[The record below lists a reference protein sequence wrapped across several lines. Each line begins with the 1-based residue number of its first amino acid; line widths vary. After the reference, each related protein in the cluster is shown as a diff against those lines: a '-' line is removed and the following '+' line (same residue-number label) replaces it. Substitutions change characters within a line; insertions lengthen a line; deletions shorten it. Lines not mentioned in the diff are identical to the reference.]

1 MPESSHQLAVPP
13 VVNGR
18 YEMKQPP
25 IGHGGMGVVYK
36 AYDTITKRFVAIKTM
51 WGNVDPAAIELFER
65 EWTVLARI
73 SHPNIVDILDTGE
86 FRENGRRKPYFV
98 MPLLPGSTLENLI
111 RNASQRLTV
120 ERIVEVIFQACRGLQ
135 AAHDQGLVHRDL
147 KPSNIFVME
156 DDTVK
161 IIDFGVVHLA
171 DTRSATGIK
180 GTLHY
185 MAPEQFDLKPCTP
198 LSDIFSLSVVCYEA
212 LTGRK
217 PFARK
222 TEMEVV
228 EAIRT
233 YIPPPASEIN
243 PAVNQLLSRTVHKG
257 MAKQAWH
264 RFSNAREFG
273 DTLQKALRSEPIER
287 FDRTKIQPRIE
298 RIKKACAEGDYQ
310 FGLEILTELESEG
323 HIDPDMAVLR
333 IQIEQAV
340 RQKTI
345 RQLLE
350 SARTRMEE
358 DEYPLAL
365 QKIQDVLNID
375 ATNIDALNLKR
386 QIEQQRGEKQIE
398 NWMRLVHD
406 HLDNQ
411 LYSQARQGLQE
422 ILKINNSHTK
432 ARELLVEVDRT
443 EQEAVKLWEEQQKL
457 YDAALTAYKN
467 GEISTALS
475 KLERVLELNRRSRKA
490 APSDRDAQY
499 QSLYNQIRSERD
511 AARNAYAEARK
522 QLDDH
527 KFVRVLEICEQF
539 LGKHPG
545 DPLFQA
551 LKIEAEEAQRQ
562 EQSAAIA
569 EVNRRIDAEPDL
581 DKKYNIVKQA
591 LEKYPNEAHFNSSSK
606 LIRDRRD
613 LVNSIVGRARQ
624 YEERSQFN
632 DAAGQ
637 WDILRNI
644 YPLYPG
650 LDFELERLGRRREE
664 QIQNE
669 RKARWVEQVDRYF
682 GAGKYEKARETCE
695 DALKEFPDDPE
706 LKGLHGLASQGIKR
720 SAEANVLLRE
730 GQDLCAQH
738 KYDEGLDALR
748 KAEHLDPPNTAI
760 HAALLGALVQRARE
774 LMAKDWH
781 LSESLVK
788 EAGEIDSGDPVVRA
802 LTSLIDDHRRQD
814 AVNGILLDAR
824 NLQAS
829 GELQGALK
837 RVEAGLES
845 YPNEIRLSQLHNTL
859 RAATVDS
866 RRSETGPQAPLQTQ
880 TIPASAPSET
890 FAQESRTM
898 PMEPGASGRVVGPV
912 SPSTRS
918 RARIP
923 LWWTAI
929 AAGILI
935 IAAALLFNR
944 VRAPSNPA
952 PVTKTASPVTPAAQV
967 QPASP
972 FDWVALPLDLPF
984 NLDLLNPAPER
995 IRLTLE
1001 SNAGEATVLVNGTA
1015 LQKPMT
1021 NGTRVVS
1028 LPPGTYRLKIAQE
1041 GYEDSQEQTV
1051 EVKAGD
1057 TNLKPLTFTLVP
1069 IQRPAILVIQSAPA
1083 GASVL
1088 IDGQPAGAIDSNG
1101 SFSREVT
1108 AGSHSIALH
1117 KQGFEDLN
1125 VSREFK
1131 AGEKGNLAGGSMK
1144 AYGTLSFNV
1153 SPVAVRITYRRDG
1166 DATASSIDNGQ
1177 SVSLKSG
1184 SYAITIEAD
1193 NFKSRSD
1200 TVEVLS
1206 GKSVTV
1212 GWSLEPV
1219 AVVAETK
1226 LTPARVF
1233 ENGSSWVNDKSGW
1246 WVHNAKGYSF
1256 LRGNQGTFVFDILKE
1271 EQKGFFK
1278 SKTKKVSFVADYRDE
1293 QNHILYTIDGRTLTR
1308 KLVASERSVAD
1319 VKAPLGGDAGSV
1331 YRLIVEITPGTVMV
1345 RDRNGKV
1352 LDSIRRL
1359 GPPGKFGFEDDVTLS
1374 VAAAP

>member
-1 MPESSHQLAVPP
+1 
-13 VVNGR
+13 
-18 YEMKQPP
+18 
-25 IGHGGMGVVYK
+25 
-36 AYDTITKRFVAIKTM
+36 
-51 WGNVDPAAIELFER
+51 
-65 EWTVLARI
+65 
-73 SHPNIVDILDTGE
+73 
-86 FRENGRRKPYFV
+86 
-98 MPLLPGSTLENLI
+98 
-111 RNASQRLTV
+111 
-120 ERIVEVIFQACRGLQ
+120 
-135 AAHDQGLVHRDL
+135 
-147 KPSNIFVME
+147 
-156 DDTVK
+156 
-161 IIDFGVVHLA
+161 
-171 DTRSATGIK
+171 
-180 GTLHY
+180 
-185 MAPEQFDLKPCTP
+185 
-198 LSDIFSLSVVCYEA
+198 
-212 LTGRK
+212 
-217 PFARK
+217 
-222 TEMEVV
+222 
-228 EAIRT
+228 
-233 YIPPPASEIN
+233 
-243 PAVNQLLSRTVHKG
+243 

-287 FDRTKIQPRIE
+287 FDRAKIHPRIE

-350 SARTRMEE
+350 GARTRMEE

-365 QKIQDVLNID
+365 QKIQDVLNVD
-375 ATNIDALNLKR
+375 ATNMDALNLKK
-386 QIEQQRGEKQIE
+386 QIERQRGEKQIE
-398 NWMRLVHD
+398 NWMRLVRD

-475 KLERVLELNRRSRKA
+475 KLERVLELNRRSLKS

-522 QLDDH
+522 QLEDH
-527 KFVRVLEICEQF
+527 KFARVLEICEQF
-539 LGKHPG
+539 LEKHPG

-591 LEKYPNEAHFNSSSK
+591 LENYPNEAHFNSSLK

-650 LDFELERLGRRREE
+650 LDFEVERLGRRREE

-682 GAGKYEKARETCE
+682 GAGKYDKARETCE
-695 DALKEFPDDPE
+695 EALREFPDDPE
-706 LKGLHGLASQGIKR
+706 LKGLHGLAGQGIKR
-720 SAEANVLLRE
+720 SAEASVLLRE

-738 KYDEGLDALR
+738 QYDEGLDALR

-774 LMAKDWH
+774 LMSKDWH
-781 LSESLVK
+781 LSESLIK

-802 LTSLIDDHRRQD
+802 LSSLIDDHRRQD

-824 NLQAS
+824 NLQAG
-829 GELQGALK
+829 GELQTALK

-859 RAATVDS
+859 RAAAAES
-866 RRSETGPQAPLQTQ
+866 RRIETAPQAPFLTQ
-880 TIPASAPSET
+880 TVAAPATTET
-890 FAQESRTM
+890 FAQQTGALPR
-898 PMEPGASGRVVGPV
+898 EPGPSGRVASPV
-912 SPSTRS
+912 SPSAQAK
-918 RARIP
+918 ARIP

-929 AAGILI
+929 AAGILL

-944 VRAPSNPA
+944 LRAPSNAPVVSKTAEPVTAPVHPA
-952 PVTKTASPVTPAAQV
+952 PSG
-967 QPASP
+967 
-972 FDWVALPLDLPF
+972 WVALPLDLPF

-1001 SNAGEATVLVNGTA
+1001 SNAAEGTVFVNGTA
-1015 LQKPMT
+1015 LQRPMT
-1021 NGTRVVS
+1021 NGARVVT
-1028 LPPGTYRLKIAQE
+1028 LPPGTYKLKVAQE
-1041 GYEDSQEQTV
+1041 GYEDSPEQTV
-1051 EVKAGD
+1051 EVKSGD
-1057 TNLKPLTFTLVP
+1057 TNLKPLSFTLAP
-1069 IQRPAILVIQSAPA
+1069 IQRPATLMIQSAPA

-1088 IDGQPAGAIDSNG
+1088 IDGQPAGAVDSNG
-1101 SFSREVT
+1101 SFSREMT
-1108 AGSHSIALH
+1108 AGPHSIGLR

-1131 AGEKGNLAGGSMK
+1131 AGEKASLTSNSMK
-1144 AYGTLSFNV
+1144 PYGTLAFKV
-1153 SPVAVRITYRRDG
+1153 SPVAARITYRREG
-1166 DATASSIDNGQ
+1166 DATASSVDNGQ

-1184 SYAITIEAD
+1184 SYAITVEAD
-1193 NFKSRSD
+1193 NFRSRSD
-1200 TVEVLS
+1200 TVDVAS

-1212 GWSLEPV
+1212 DWGLQPV
-1219 AVVAETK
+1219 AVAADTK

-1233 ENGSSWVNDKSGW
+1233 ENGSSWVTDKSGW
-1246 WVHNAKGYSF
+1246 WVHDAKGYSF

-1271 EQKGFFK
+1271 EQKGFFR
-1278 SKTKKVSFVADYRDE
+1278 SKTKKVGFVADYRDE

-1319 VKAPLGGDAGSV
+1319 VKAPLGGDGGSV

-1359 GPPGKFGFEDDVTLS
+1359 GAPGKFGFEDDVTLS
-1374 VAAAP
+1374 VASAP

>member
-1 MPESSHQLAVPP
+1 
-13 VVNGR
+13 
-18 YEMKQPP
+18 MKNPP
-25 IGHGGMGVVYK
+25 IGQGGMGVVYK
-36 AYDTITKRFVAIKTM
+36 AYDIITKRFVAIKTM

-98 MPLLPGSTLENLI
+98 MPLLPGTTLENLI

-120 ERIVEVIFQACRGLQ
+120 ERIVEVICQACRGLQ

-185 MAPEQFDLKPCTP
+185 MAPEQFDLKPSTA

-264 RFSNAREFG
+264 RFSSAREFG

-287 FDRTKIQPRIE
+287 FDRAKIQPRIE
-298 RIKKACAEGDYQ
+298 RIKKACAEGDHQ

-323 HIDPDMAVLR
+323 HIDPEMAVLR

-365 QKIQDVLNID
+365 QKIQDVLNVD
-375 ATNIDALNLKR
+375 ATNIDALNLKK
-386 QIEQQRGEKQIE
+386 QIERQRGEKQIE
-398 NWMRLVHD
+398 NWMRLVRE

-443 EQEAVKLWEEQQKL
+443 EQEAVKLREEQQKL

-475 KLERVLELNRRSRKA
+475 KLERVLELSRRSPKS

-511 AARNAYAEARK
+511 AARNAYAEARN

-527 KFVRVLEICEQF
+527 KFARVLEICEEF

-562 EQSAAIA
+562 EQSAAVA

-591 LEKYPNEAHFNSSSK
+591 LEKYPNEPHFNSSLK

-650 LDFELERLGRRREE
+650 LDFEVERLGRRREE

-682 GAGKYEKARETCE
+682 AAGKYAKARETCE
-695 DALKEFPDDPE
+695 EALQQFPDDPE
-706 LKGLHGLASQGIKR
+706 LKGLHGLAGQGIKR
-720 SAEANVLLRE
+720 NAEASVLLHE
-730 GQDLCAQH
+730 GQELCSQQR
-738 KYDEGLDALR
+738 YDEGLDALR

-760 HAALLGALVQRARE
+760 HAALLGALVQRARD
-774 LMAKDWH
+774 LMGKDWH
-781 LSESLVK
+781 LSEPLIK

-802 LTSLIDDHRRQD
+802 LSSLIEDHKRQD
-814 AVNGILLDAR
+814 AINGILLDAR
-824 NLQAS
+824 NLQGG
-829 GELQGALK
+829 GELQAALK
-837 RVEAGLES
+837 RVETGLEL

-859 RAATVDS
+859 RAATTDS
-866 RRSETGPQAPLQTQ
+866 RRGDSATQAVMPPTQ
-880 TIPASAPSET
+880 TAPAPVES
-890 FAQESRTM
+890 FAQEPVPSAT
-898 PMEPGASGRVVGPV
+898 EPAVRPSLAAGPARHAA
-912 SPSTRS
+912 RS
-918 RARIP
+918 KTRIP

-929 AAGILI
+929 AAGILV

-944 VRAPSNPA
+944 LRAPSNPA
-952 PVTKTASPVTPAAQV
+952 PATPVATTPTSVTAPVPPSSP
-967 QPASP
+967 
-972 FDWVALPLDLPF
+972 DWVALPLDLPI
-984 NLDLLNPAPER
+984 NTALLSPSPER
-995 IRLTLE
+995 IRLILE
-1001 SNAGEATVLVNGTA
+1001 SNATEGTVFVNGMA
-1015 LQKPMT
+1015 LTKPMT
-1021 NGTRVVS
+1021 NGSRVVT
-1028 LPPGTYRLKIAQE
+1028 LPPGTYKLKVAQE
-1041 GYEDSQEQTV
+1041 GYEDSPEQTV
-1051 EVKAGD
+1051 EIKPSDA
-1057 TNLKPLTFTLVP
+1057 NPKPLTFTLVP
-1069 IQRPAILVIQSAPA
+1069 IQRPATLVVQSAPP
-1083 GASVL
+1083 GANVL
-1088 IDGQPAGAIDSNG
+1088 IDGQPAGVVDANG
-1101 SFSREVT
+1101 SFSREVS
-1108 AGSHSIALH
+1108 AGSHSIGLR
-1117 KQGFEDLN
+1117 KQGFEDLS

-1131 AGEKGNLAGGSMK
+1131 AGEKTGFAGDAMK
-1144 AYGTLSFNV
+1144 AYGTLAFRI
-1153 SPVAVRITYRRDG
+1153 SPATASVTYRRDG
-1166 DATASSIDNGQ
+1166 DATASSADNGQ
-1177 SVSLKSG
+1177 TLSLKSG
-1184 SYAITIEAD
+1184 SYVITAKAD
-1193 NFKSRSD
+1193 TFKSRSD
-1200 TVEVLS
+1200 TVQVLP
-1206 GKSVTV
+1206 GKTVSVD
-1212 GWSLEPV
+1212 WNLEP
-1219 AVVAETK
+1219 AAAVAEPK
-1226 LTPARVF
+1226 LSPARVF
-1233 ENGSSWVNDKSGW
+1233 ENANSWTTDKSGW

-1256 LRGNQGTFVFDILKE
+1256 LRANQGTFIFDILKE
-1271 EQKGFFK
+1271 EQKGLFR
-1278 SKTKKVSFVADYRDE
+1278 SRTKRVVFVADYRDE
-1293 QNHILYTIDGRTLTR
+1293 QNRIVYTLDGRTLTR

-1319 VKAPLGGDAGSV
+1319 VKAPLGSEANSV
-1331 YRLIVEITPGTVMV
+1331 YRVVVEIMPGSVIV
-1345 RDRNGKV
+1345 RDGNGKV

-1359 GPPGKFGFEDDVTLS
+1359 GPPGKFGFQDEVALS
-1374 VAAAP
+1374 VASAP